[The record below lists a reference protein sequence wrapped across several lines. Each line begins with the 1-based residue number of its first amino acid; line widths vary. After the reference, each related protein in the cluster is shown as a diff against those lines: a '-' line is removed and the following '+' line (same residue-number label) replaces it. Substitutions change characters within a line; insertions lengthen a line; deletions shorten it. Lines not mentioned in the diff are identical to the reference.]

1 VYERIFAALGEVG
14 IYLIMASTSSYYAN
28 LRSAISN
35 DGVDTRVE
43 VNQRSLIDKILAR
56 YATPGAVY
64 RELIQNSNDADAT
77 VVEIVLSTAG
87 SSALPASS
95 SSLEDAMRGGGGGGS
110 KVATTRRRQLVTQVI
125 YRNNGLPFRSQD
137 WDRLRKIAE
146 GNPDETKVGAFGV
159 GAYTMFSICEEPMVV
174 SGGGGRAGGGGGGEK
189 ECMAFYWKGDSL
201 WTKTGK
207 TCTTDESE
215 DVDRTDDD
223 DDDDGG
229 TNNHTSTMDW
239 TSFIMPS
246 RDPYPLPDMI
256 EFGQFLAAS
265 LTFTKCLETVRVYVD
280 GKLELNVRKTIVD
293 CRPIVLPK
301 ASSWWKNDGAITTSS
316 TGMFTFVGGGELTQ
330 TSLRLTVSLRSN
342 TNTNANNN
350 GKNMGTMENASVLAR
365 YASAKVKTSIPTIVE
380 GRMVRVTKK
389 NPPKELT
396 VQILLDSVNDDDDTV
411 GNDNKITTKTSSSYV
426 RRRTK
431 TISTPSITTTGALLI
446 VNSFAPVAGC
456 GRIFIGFRTSQT
468 TGLGIHVSAPLL
480 PTVEREAID
489 FVDTALREYNC
500 ELLEICGMLTRLVL
514 ENAMGQIGLAYEAG
528 RDERDKRYLEESGK
542 EKETTTD
549 NDIAS
554 TAVTNDDDSSS
565 ATGKSSEK
573 STSLSSSLF
582 GFASYMARGVKNT
595 VTEMAIRPVQAII
608 GEDDETMELLNPR
621 DDRIICTEER
631 DAILLMRSYCPRP
644 STPDSLVG
652 TCLAR
657 GFTRCLPAS
666 SPPVLT
672 AGGVIRG
679 SDAKLPYNGI
689 EAFGFTNVVRRI
701 MFENAAEYH
710 ELIANVKRLS
720 MENLVQSLSS
730 QILDEKMIIRLLK
743 WWPKICRVDRSVE
756 RYGIQLR
763 DAIKFEITTNNQAS
777 PPSSASKKT
786 AMTDDGQLTNVCR
799 MDSILYVTP
808 KYLHNLPLPETT
820 FPPWLQNEIGLRTL
834 ENSVFRDWF
843 TTLPFDIWTSFISYH
858 PCLVK
863 GTPEEMNILVLS
875 ALGKHFDSLDN
886 TRRFVELLPLDK
898 IVIPFDDNGSS
909 SVVSKIKMTSPK
921 ELYLP
926 TSDLSAFEGVG
937 VFNKVSNKLSKAG
950 VSDSFLLALGVR
962 NAISIEFLFLHLDT
976 LRWNTNPKPLV
987 KYLLNADLSPADM
1000 GKLRT
1005 TQYLPAENDQDH
1017 VYSPSELHFRREDL
1031 EIFPFVRFLQWPSS
1045 EGMANA
1051 ERHFLSKLGVRVDPA
1066 LNSVIQFMDKEC
1078 TKEGGVRDWSVY
1090 DAALTFLTQR
1100 LGPTG
1105 IYEKEYLRQYTRM
1118 RLLPCIR
1125 QNLENGE
1132 VLREMQSPSCEC
1144 TRRTFV
1150 VRLFIQQLLLLLTYL
1165 NWH

>member
-1 VYERIFAALGEVG
+1 
-14 IYLIMASTSSYYAN
+14 M
-28 LRSAISN
+28 
-35 DGVDTRVE
+35 
-43 VNQRSLIDKILAR
+43 
-56 YATPGAVY
+56 
-64 RELIQNSNDADAT
+64 
-77 VVEIVLSTAG
+77 
-87 SSALPASS
+87 
-95 SSLEDAMRGGGGGGS
+95 
-110 KVATTRRRQLVTQVI
+110 
-125 YRNNGLPFRSQD
+125 
-137 WDRLRKIAE
+137 
-146 GNPDETKVGAFGV
+146 
-159 GAYTMFSICEEPMVV
+159 
-174 SGGGGRAGGGGGGEK
+174 
-189 ECMAFYWKGDSL
+189 
-201 WTKTGK
+201 
-207 TCTTDESE
+207 
-215 DVDRTDDD
+215 
-223 DDDDGG
+223 
-229 TNNHTSTMDW
+229 
-239 TSFIMPS
+239 
-246 RDPYPLPDMI
+246 
-256 EFGQFLAAS
+256 
-265 LTFTKCLETVRVYVD
+265 
-280 GKLELNVRKTIVD
+280 
-293 CRPIVLPK
+293 
-301 ASSWWKNDGAITTSS
+301 
-316 TGMFTFVGGGELTQ
+316 GGGELTQ

-342 TNTNANNN
+342 TNTNNN

-365 YASAKVKTSIPTIVE
+365 YASAKVKTSIPTNVE

-389 NPPKELT
+389 KPPKELT

-431 TISTPSITTTGALLI
+431 TISTPSTTTTGAILI

-528 RDERDKRYLEESGK
+528 RDERDKCYLEESGK
-542 EKETTTD
+542 KRETTTED
-549 NDIAS
+549 DIAS
-554 TAVTNDDDSSS
+554 TAVSNDDDSSS
-565 ATGKSSEK
+565 ATGKFSEK

-631 DAILLMRSYCPRP
+631 DAILLMRAYCPRP

-710 ELIANVKRLS
+710 ELIVNVKRLS

-763 DAIKFEITTNNQAS
+763 DAIKFEITTNNRAS
-777 PPSSASKKT
+777 QPSSATKKT

-909 SVVSKIKMTSPK
+909 SVVSKIKMMSPT

-926 TSDLSAFEGVG
+926 TSDLSAFEDVG
-937 VFNKVSNKLSKAG
+937 VFNKVSTKLSKAG

-1017 VYSPSELHFRREDL
+1017 VYSPSELHFKREDL

-1066 LNSVIQFMDKEC
+1066 LNSVIQFMDDC
-1078 TKEGGVRDWSVY
+1078 TKEGGVRDWRVY

-1132 VLREMQSPSCEC
+1132 VVREMQSPSCEC

>member
-1 VYERIFAALGEVG
+1 
-14 IYLIMASTSSYYAN
+14 MASTYYKN
-28 LRSAISN
+28 LKSAISN
-35 DGVDTRVE
+35 DGIDTRVE
-43 VNQRSLIDKILAR
+43 VNQRALIDKILAR

-64 RELIQNSNDADAT
+64 RELLQNSNDADAT
-77 VVEIVLSTAG
+77 VGEIILSTC
-87 SSALPASS
+87 SPAATSTVT
-95 SSLEDAMRGGGGGGS
+95 SSLDDAMRGSSSG
-110 KVATTRRRQLVTQVI
+110 KVTTTQQLVTQVI

-174 SGGGGRAGGGGGGEK
+174 SGGGKAGEGGEK
-189 ECMAFYWKGDSL
+189 ECMAFFWKGDSL

-207 TCTTDESE
+207 TTFTASCEKGMSE
-215 DVDRTDDD
+215 DVDRTDDAN
-223 DDDDGG
+223 DGSNNN
-229 TNNHTSTMDW
+229 TNSVKHENRNW

-256 EFGQFLAAS
+256 EFGEFLAAS

-280 GKLELNVRKTIVD
+280 RKLVLNVRKTIID
-293 CRPIVLPK
+293 CCPIVLPK

-342 TNTNANNN
+342 SNTYNNNN
-350 GKNMGTMENASVLAR
+350 GKNIGTIETSSVLAR
-365 YASAKVKTSIPTIVE
+365 YASAKVKTLIPTNVE
-380 GRMVRVTKK
+380 SRMVRVTKK
-389 NPPKELT
+389 KPPKELT
-396 VQILLDSVNDDDDTV
+396 VQILLDSVNDDDAV
-411 GNDNKITTKTSSSYV
+411 VHDNKIQQRHPSFL
-426 RRRTK
+426 RQIK
-431 TISTPSITTTGALLI
+431 TISTTSTNGASLI
-446 VNSFAPVAGC
+446 ANSFAPVAGC

-489 FVDTALREYNC
+489 FVDSALREYNC
-500 ELLEICGMLTRLVL
+500 ELLEICGMLTRIVL
-514 ENAMGQIGLAYEAG
+514 ENAMGRVGLAYEVG
-528 RDERDKRYLEESGK
+528 RDERDKRYLEELEK
-542 EKETTTD
+542 EKETTTED
-549 NDIAS
+549 DIAS
-554 TAVTNDDDSSS
+554 TAVTNDNDSSL

-595 VTEMAIRPVQAII
+595 VTEMSIRPVQAII
-608 GEDDETMELLNPR
+608 GENDETMELLNPR
-621 DDRIICTEER
+621 DDRAICTEER
-631 DAILLMRSYCPRP
+631 DAILLMRAYCPRP

-652 TCLAR
+652 ACLAR

-701 MFENAAEYH
+701 MFENATEYH

-743 WWPKICRVDRSVE
+743 WWPKICRVDRSLE
-756 RYGIQLR
+756 RYGIQLK
-763 DAIKFEITTNNQAS
+763 DAIKFEITTKNGAS
-777 PPSSASKKT
+777 RPSSTKAN
-786 AMTDDGQLTNVCR
+786 AMSDDGQLTNVCR

-820 FPPWLQNEIGLRTL
+820 FPQWLQNEVGLRTL
-834 ENSVFRDWF
+834 ENGAFRDWF
-843 TTLPFDIWTSFISYH
+843 TSLPFDIWVSFISYH
-858 PCLVK
+858 SCLVK
-863 GTPEEMNILVLS
+863 GTPEEINILVLS

-898 IVIPFDDNGSS
+898 IVIPFDDNRSS

-926 TSDLSAFEGVG
+926 TSDLSAFDGVG

-962 NAISIEFLFLHLDT
+962 NAISIEFLLLHLDT
-976 LRWNTNPKPLV
+976 LRWNTNPKPLIN
-987 KYLLNADLSPADM
+987 YLLKADLSPADM
-1000 GKLRT
+1000 TKLRT

-1017 VYSPSELHFRREDL
+1017 VYTPSKLHFKRKDL
-1031 EIFPFVRFLQWPSS
+1031 EIFPFSRFLQWPEDMS
-1045 EGMANA
+1045 NTH
-1051 ERHFLSKLGVRVDPA
+1051 RNFLKILGVREDPP
-1066 LNSVIQFMDKEC
+1066 LQLVMEFMDKEC
-1078 TKEGGVRDWSVY
+1078 TKRVY

-1105 IYEKEYLRQYTRM
+1105 IYEKEYLQQYTKM
-1118 RLLPCIR
+1118 KFLPCIR
-1125 QNLENGE
+1125 QNLETGE
-1132 VLREMQSPSCEC
+1132 VLREMQSPSCKC
-1144 TRRTFV
+1144 TNV
-1150 VRLFIQQLLLLLTYL
+1150 LLLFSF
-1165 NWH
+1165 